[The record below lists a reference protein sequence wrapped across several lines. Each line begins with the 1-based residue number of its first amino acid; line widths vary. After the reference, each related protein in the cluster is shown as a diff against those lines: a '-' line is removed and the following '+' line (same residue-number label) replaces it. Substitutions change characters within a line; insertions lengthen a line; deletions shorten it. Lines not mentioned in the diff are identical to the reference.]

1 MKTMD
6 REPVICDRSLSLS
19 VFGTIPSLHMQK
31 APHRTMNATPNTEV
45 ALLYRKRP
53 EPCRVVSLA
62 TLRRTNASTRPHSRP
77 ELVSNTGVVS
87 TTDSWLPMPHSVTPV
102 NVSPSSWKG
111 LHDRVRASRATPT
124 VVA

>member
-1 MKTMD
+1 
-6 REPVICDRSLSLS
+6 
-19 VFGTIPSLHMQK
+19 
-31 APHRTMNATPNTEV
+31 MNRTPNTEA

-53 EPCRVVSLA
+53 EPCKVVSLA
-62 TLRRTNASTRPHSRP
+62 TLQRTNTSIRSNTSS

-87 TTDSWLPMPHSVTPV
+87 TTDSWMPMPPPAASV

-124 VVA
+124 AVA